1 MENARLQ
8 GVTSLL
14 ELAADLERR
23 DVAVADEI
31 DRVGRLADGAKEI
44 AARAEAIGALLG
56 SAPAE
61 HAAMDRAEA
70 EALARRGIAD
80 ADLAAAAAAVARLE
94 AAGRKGHDVAD
105 AQRDLGHAQ
114 VAARDVSA
122 RVDRITCTRATLVKS
137 ERAARAD
144 ISKLIAEAQ
153 AIAGQLADLPRVSAS
168 GRVSPDSTLDGLSEW
183 AARVHVAL
191 LVVRG
196 QLDVE
201 RDRLVREANEL
212 GSVVLGEELAGNS
225 VEQVGRQ
232 VRTVLAR

>member
-1 MENARLQ
+1 M
-8 GVTSLL
+8 TSLL

-23 DVAVADEI
+23 DVAVATEI
-31 DRVGRLADGAKEI
+31 DRASTLADGAKEI
-44 AARAEAIGALLG
+44 ASRAQAIGALLDN
-56 SAPAE
+56 APTE

-70 EALARRGIAD
+70 EALALRSVAD
-80 ADLAAAAAAVARLE
+80 ADCAAAVAKLE
-94 AAGRKGHDVAD
+94 AAGQKGHDVAD

-114 VAARDVSA
+114 VAARDAAA
-122 RVDRITCTRATLVKS
+122 RVDRIICTRATLVRS

-144 ISKLIAEAQ
+144 ISNLIAEAQ

-168 GRVSPDSTLDGLSEW
+168 GRVSPESTLDGLVEW
-183 AARVHVAL
+183 AARVHAAL

>member
-1 MENARLQ
+1 
-8 GVTSLL
+8 VTSLL

-23 DVAVADEI
+23 DVAVAAEI
-31 DRVGRLADGAKEI
+31 DRASTLADAAKEI
-44 AARAEAIGALLG
+44 AARAEAIGALLDN
-56 SAPAE
+56 APAE
-61 HAAMDRAEA
+61 HAALDRAEA
-70 EALARRGIAD
+70 EALAHRGIAD
-80 ADLAAAAAAVARLE
+80 ADLAAAAAVVVRLE

-114 VAARDVSA
+114 VAARDAAA
-122 RVDRITCTRATLVKS
+122 RVDRIACTHATLVKS

-144 ISKLIAEAQ
+144 IPNLIAEAQ

-168 GRVSPDSTLDGLSEW
+168 GRALPDSTLDGLVEW
-183 AARVHVAL
+183 AARVHTAL

-225 VEQVGRQ
+225 VERVGRQ
-232 VRTVLAR
+232 VRALLAR

>member
-1 MENARLQ
+1 M
-8 GVTSLL
+8 TSLL

-23 DVAVADEI
+23 DVAVAAEI
-31 DRVGRLADGAKEI
+31 DRARTLADGAKEI
-44 AARAEAIGALLG
+44 AARAEAIGALVG
-56 SAPAE
+56 RAPAE

-70 EALARRGIAD
+70 EAVALRSVAD
-80 ADLAAAAAAVARLE
+80 ADCAAAVARLE

-105 AQRDLGHAQ
+105 AQRDHGQAQ
-114 VAARDVSA
+114 VAARDAAA

-144 ISKLIAEAQ
+144 VSNLIAEAQ
-153 AIAGQLADLPRVSAS
+153 AIAGQLADLPRVSTS
-168 GRVSPDSTLDGLSEW
+168 GRVSPEPTLDGLSEW

-225 VEQVGRQ
+225 VARVGRQ
-232 VRTVLAR
+232 VRAVLAR

>member
-1 MENARLQ
+1 M
-8 GVTSLL
+8 TSLL

-70 EALARRGIAD
+70 EALACRGIAD
-80 ADLAAAAAAVARLE
+80 ADLAAAARLE

-114 VAARDVSA
+114 TAVRDASA